1 MIASLLGSTQA
12 VAQQVLIPGAS
23 PDTVME
29 HLKAR
34 LLPQGFVLESA
45 NAKNALFTLD
55 RGLVSQRGNS
65 QVPVAHIVI
74 ELQVRFKQKKEGL
87 SVALNEDVVG
97 ERGRPLEFRRPAVS
111 ERGQLQQ
118 LLDAIRAELQAAP
131 SDSAARADSSKP

>member
-1 MIASLLGSTQA
+1 
-12 VAQQVLIPGAS
+12 
-23 PDTVME
+23 ME